1 MCLFIISA
9 NIIPEETMPPPCL
22 LPESNAFL
30 PHVILGNECL
40 PLTKYIMTP
49 FTVRDLLQDTKK
61 GIYNKIHCQALEVA
75 GYAFALM
82 AHRYKFFQK
91 HNALNYTTTEIITQA
106 CCCLHNFMRLKE
118 LTRMNARIEVNAFK
132 EASEEAQFQP
142 LMPYAGT
149 ASVIGQEVR
158 ENFLAHFSS
167 QSNVSV
173 KQKQSLSP
181 PLLIGQDAHE
191 YILPHVSQQPTV
203 SIKQESL
210 D

>member
-1 MCLFIISA
+1 M
-9 NIIPEETMPPPCL
+9 IPQESMPPPCL
-22 LPESNAFL
+22 LPESNTFL
-30 PHVILGNECL
+30 PHVVIGNECL

-49 FTVRDLLQDTKK
+49 YRVGDLLQDTKK

-91 HNALNYTTTEIITQA
+91 RSTLDYSTTAIITKA

-118 LTRMNARIEVNAFK
+118 LSRNNTQIDENAIK
-132 EASEEAQFQP
+132 EASEDAQFEP

-149 ASVIGQEVR
+149 NSVIGQEIR
-158 ENFLAHFSS
+158 EKFLAYFSS
-167 QSNVSV
+167 LNNLSV
-173 KQKQSLSP
+173 KQENLSP
-181 PLLIGQDAHE
+181 SSVIGQESHE
-191 YILPHVSQQPTV
+191 YILPNFTPQSTV